1 MITYA
6 ERACFRPSH
15 LRVLTLVETYIT
27 RVSDTWGNELRC
39 HEVARAVKL
48 VVDHEELVEHELDVL
63 DGKCGPIEHSWLRFS
78 DGVIL
83 DPYAPGRMPAV
94 QIVDPIVGAAY
105 WPGAP
110 RSDIRQAIVDRLV
123 LEMRGIW
130 HTAAPTRRPVKKS

>member
-6 ERACFRPSH
+6 ARVCFRPSH
-15 LRVLTLVETYIT
+15 LRLLSRVEAFVA
-27 RVSDTWGNELRC
+27 RVSSAWGNELRC
-39 HEVARAVKL
+39 HELARAVHL
-48 VVDHEELVEHELDVL
+48 VYEREHKLDVV

-94 QIVDPIVGAAY
+94 QIVDPIAGTAY
-105 WPGAP
+105 RPGAP

-123 LEMRGIW
+123 LEMRGD
-130 HTAAPTRRPVKKS
+130 VV